1 MSKKNIFYWVLAAA
15 AVYGG
20 VYVYQRYKRR
30 KADESVVSVTDANKI
45 IDEIE

>member
-20 VYVYQRYKRR
+20 VYAYQRYKRR
-30 KADESVVSVTDANKI
+30 KANESVVSVAEANKI
-45 IDEIE
+45 IDQL